1 MRKRQAIR
9 TTLQFGTGLV
19 CAGVMPTG
27 FAQHANLLQPGRN
40 FRVLNPPQRTE
51 VAPGKIEVIE
61 FFWVGCPHCRRME
74 PIIEAWKKLAP
85 DDVQLRKVHVNFRV
99 SSHQQLF
106 YTLVAMNEDERLIEQ
121 VFDTIHDERNNLASE
136 AAVVAWAKDKG
147 LDGEQFQKT
156 YRSFGVKTAMNK
168 AERQINN
175 YGVDSVPALA
185 VGGRYYT
192 APSMAG
198 SNANAMRVV
207 DALIQKVRSET

>member
-1 MRKRQAIR
+1 
-9 TTLQFGTGLV
+9 
-19 CAGVMPTG
+19 
-27 FAQHANLLQPGRN
+27 
-40 FRVLNPPQRTE
+40 
-51 VAPGKIEVIE
+51 
-61 FFWVGCPHCRRME
+61 
-74 PIIEAWKKLAP
+74 
-85 DDVQLRKVHVNFRV
+85 
-99 SSHQQLF
+99 
-106 YTLVAMNEDERLIEQ
+106 MNENERLIEQ

-136 AAVVAWAKDKG
+136 AAVLAWAKDKG

-156 YRSFGVKTAMNK
+156 YRSFGVKTAMSK
-168 AERQINN
+168 AERQIND